1 MRPLDSMTQD
11 QQPESSVI
19 IPARGEGHPWEEA
32 IRAHA
37 EWLASGGKAGRKADL
52 RKADLRG
59 AALHGAAL
67 READLREADLA
78 GADLSGAEL
87 LKADLTGSRLRKANL
102 QGAALAGA
110 KLGGADLRGAKLG
123 EADLTGACLRGAI
136 LRGVEMKGC
145 DLEGADLHQADF
157 QDADLGGALGLIG
170 GQLGGANVAGARLP
184 DAILK
189 FEGLANVQEAA
200 KNAQSVLFSVIGL
213 CAYTWLT
220 IASTKDAQ
228 LVNNASTASAKLPIL
243 GVDIP
248 LSRFYQMVPPL
259 LLCLYCYFH
268 LNLQRLWEELA
279 NLPAIFPD
287 GNPLD
292 RKSYPS
298 LLNGLVRVYV
308 DRLRNRRSGLAVW
321 QARLSLLLGWAL
333 VPMTLLLCW
342 GRYLSAHDWWVT
354 GFHVLLL
361 SASIALGVAFLS
373 LAVETLRGQER
384 PAFRLQTA
392 LGDPR
397 AHHAALAGGCVA
409 LFGLLSLGGIEGINP
424 HLVDAQVARGVI
436 RRHFSDPRTWIPR
449 AFAVIGFDTFAT
461 LDNNEVSAKPAN
473 WSDEQTDLHQVK
485 GADLGGRNLR
495 YADAYG
501 AFLANAFLKGADL
514 RNADL
519 RDADLR
525 GADLRGADLRGAN
538 VRGSKQ
544 DGADLRKA
552 DLRGANLH
560 GAHLVGVKFDGAD
573 LRGVDFSE
581 ASLPGADLIAGRLAG
596 ANLAGAD
603 LHGARLDGAKLAGAD
618 LRRANLAGANLRGAD
633 LSGARLDGA
642 DLAGADL
649 AEITGRVA
657 HDPAPAPAPAPEAK
671 AVTAKVERR

>member
-1 MRPLDSMTQD
+1 MDAMTQD
-11 QQPESSVI
+11 QHHQATD
-19 IPARGEGHPWEEA
+19 PAEPRSWEEA
-32 IRAHA
+32 IKAHA
-37 EWLASGGKAGRKADL
+37 EWLSSGGKSGKQADLQKADL
-52 RKADLRG
+52 RKADLK
-59 AALHGAAL
+59 GAAL

-78 GADLSGAEL
+78 AADLSGAEL
-87 LKADLTGSRLRKANL
+87 LKADLSGARLRKVNF

-110 KLGGADLRGAKLG
+110 TLKGADLRGAKLQ
-123 EADLTGACLRGAI
+123 EADLTGACLRGAN
-136 LRGVEMKGC
+136 LRGVDLRGA
-145 DLEGADLHQADF
+145 DLEGADLHEADF
-157 QDADLGGALGLIG
+157 QDADLVGALGLVG
-170 GQLGGANVAGARLP
+170 GQLGGANVAGAKLP

-220 IASTKDAQ
+220 VASTKDAQ
-228 LVNNASTASAKLPIL
+228 LVNSASTASAKLPIL

-248 LSRFYQMVPPL
+248 LSRFYMLVPPL

-279 NLPAIFPD
+279 NLPAVFPD
-287 GNPLD
+287 GHPLD

-308 DRLRNRRSGLAVW
+308 DRLRNRRSSVGVW
-321 QARLSLLLGWAL
+321 QARLALFLGWAL
-333 VPMTLLLCW
+333 VPLTLLMTW
-342 GRYLSAHDWWVT
+342 GRYLSAHDWGAT
-354 GFHVLLL
+354 TFHIALV
-361 SASIALGVAFLS
+361 SASIAMGFGFFG
-373 LAVETLRGQER
+373 LAVETLRGQDR
-384 PAFRLQTA
+384 PPLTWRSAAADPRVHHVA
-392 LGDPR
+392 LGVGS
-397 AHHAALAGGCVA
+397 AA

-424 HLVDAQVARGVI
+424 HLVDSQVARGVI

-449 AFAVIGFDTFAT
+449 AFAAVGFDTFAT

-473 WSDEQTDLHQVK
+473 WSDSTGDLHQVK

-538 VRGSKQ
+538 LRGAKQ
-544 DGADLRKA
+544 DAADLRKA

-560 GAHLVGVKFDGAD
+560 GAVLIGAKLDGAD
-573 LRGVDFSE
+573 LRG
-581 ASLPGADLIAGRLAG
+581 
-596 ANLAGAD
+596 ANLSGAD
-603 LHGARLDGAKLAGAD
+603 LHLAD
-618 LRRANLAGANLRGAD
+618 LTGVK
-633 LSGARLDGA
+633 LDGA
-642 DLAGADL
+642 DLADANLTDVVGFA
-649 AEITGRVA
+649 G
-657 HDPAPAPAPAPEAK
+657 PAPAPPAPEAR
-671 AVTAKVERR
+671 AVFSKVERR